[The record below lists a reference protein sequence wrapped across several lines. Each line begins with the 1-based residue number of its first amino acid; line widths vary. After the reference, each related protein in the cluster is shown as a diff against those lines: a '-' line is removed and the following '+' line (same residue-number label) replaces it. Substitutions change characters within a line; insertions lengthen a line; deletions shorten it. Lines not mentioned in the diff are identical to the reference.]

1 MSSVLK
7 GIVAVLNKFGSF
19 LKMGEDMLT
28 FKSRSIVHQG
38 IQLLKLVVVIFGI
51 AAAYFMTIQSL
62 KVELAEKAERVM
74 VETLDKK
81 LTNFEVLLR
90 EGVVSKDQ
98 FHRFSQEVDRRLGR
112 IEYFLIDKPG
122 EKIGKR

>member
-1 MSSVLK
+1 
-7 GIVAVLNKFGSF
+7 
-19 LKMGEDMLT
+19 MLT
-28 FKSRSIVHQG
+28 FKGRSFVYQG
-38 IQLLKLVVVIFGI
+38 IQLLQLVVIIFGV

-122 EKIGKR
+122 EEIGKR

>member
-1 MSSVLK
+1 MLTVK
-7 GIVAVLNKFGSF
+7 GRTFIRWGIQWLQVAV
-19 LKMGEDMLT
+19 
-28 FKSRSIVHQG
+28 I
-38 IQLLKLVVVIFGI
+38 IFGI
-51 AAAYFMTIQSL
+51 AATYFMTIQSL

-74 VETLDKK
+74 VETIDKK
-81 LTNFEVLLR
+81 LTNFEVLLK

-98 FHRFSQEVDRRLGR
+98 FHRFSQEVDRRLSR